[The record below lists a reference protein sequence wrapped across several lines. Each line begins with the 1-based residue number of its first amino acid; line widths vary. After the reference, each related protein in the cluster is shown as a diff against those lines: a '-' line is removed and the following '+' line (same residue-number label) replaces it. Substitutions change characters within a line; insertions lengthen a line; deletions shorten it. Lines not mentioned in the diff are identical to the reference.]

1 MIVIECPIQYAERL
15 IHSRSSPQQV
25 GLIQAAAGFFTYF
38 VIMAENGFWPSRLL
52 GIRIY
57 WDSKAIN
64 DLKDSYDQA
73 RPI

>member
-1 MIVIECPIQYAERL
+1 M
-15 IHSRSSPQQV
+15 

-64 DLKDSYDQA
+64 DLKDSYDQVSA
-73 RPI
+73 TSYESLALGSLMAVALQAMVSS